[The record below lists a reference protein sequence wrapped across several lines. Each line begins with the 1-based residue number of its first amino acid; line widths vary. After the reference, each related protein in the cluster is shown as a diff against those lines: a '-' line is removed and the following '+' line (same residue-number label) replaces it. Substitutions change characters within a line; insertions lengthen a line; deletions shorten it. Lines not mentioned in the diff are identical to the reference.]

1 MEGMYPIMAK
11 TTNTVTTAE
20 AVLLEL
26 ADLIIKT
33 YGNSATVSAPVEEP
47 EVEEDEAVEVDE
59 VEADEADADSLEEE
73 REELMALTL
82 AEVRKRL
89 IEAGFEAADV
99 KKEKSKATLVD
110 ALLADMYSDEEDE
123 EDEEEP
129 EEDDED
135 IDDEDID
142 DDEDAD
148 EDDEDEDEEGDDEE
162 EEGEYTEEELSEYS
176 LDELKAIA
184 QEWELDVKK
193 GARQKTYI
201 AAILAAQEEA
211 EDEEDDEEELDEDEL
226 REELEAMTLGELKKS
241 AKDDYGLSAKELKG
255 LDKDSIIDLIL
266 EDDIEDEEDEDEDE
280 E

>member
-1 MEGMYPIMAK
+1 MYPIMAK
-11 TTNTVTTAE
+11 NDNTVTTAE

-33 YGNSATVSAPVEEP
+33 YGNSAAVSAPVEEP

-82 AEVRKRL
+82 SEVRKRL

-123 EDEEEP
+123 EEP
-129 EEDDED
+129 EDDED

-142 DDEDAD
+142 DDDAD
-148 EDDEDEDEEGDDEE
+148 EDEDEDADDEDEDEEGDDEE

-184 QEWELDVKK
+184 QEWELEVKK

-201 AAILAAQEEA
+201 VAILDAQEA
-211 EDEEDDEEELDEDEL
+211 MEDEEDDEEELDEDEL
-226 REELEAMTLGELKKS
+226 REELEALTLTELKKS

-266 EDDIEDEEDEDEDE
+266 EEDIEDEEEDEDE